1 MGPTIIW
8 QLQNMSS
15 VANEEKNQ
23 LINKN
28 RETI

>member
-15 VANEEKNQ
+15 VTNEEKKSTDKYNEN
-23 LINKN
+23 I
-28 RETI
+28 

>member
-15 VANEEKNQ
+15 VANEEKKSTDK
-23 LINKN
+23 NK
-28 RETI
+28 ETI